1 MDNGIWDETG
11 RPSREVNAEAGI
23 QAGSKEGLHMKRKL
37 TGLLQL
43 CAWVMIGLLAVDIG
57 IQLGRIYKNGVKNPG
72 LNLDQWIERVVCSA
86 SDMAC
91 PAAAYVRSGNGREL
105 VSEYYPSQEDMEAV
119 ADENTAALLED
130 MEGENAEAVRQ
141 AEAEVPAAEAESEA
155 ETEKN
160 QYVETLAGVPTGE
173 IYSEKSLMDY
183 DFLLSH
189 FYLVDPSTAASS
201 SLINGSE
208 LLQQD
213 MTIDLTGED
222 PKILIYHTHSQE
234 RYADSEAGNPDDTVV
249 GVGSELAKVLEEK
262 YHVPVY
268 HDLSV
273 YDMQDGKEDR
283 NMAYSQA
290 AVSVQNIL
298 DENPSIEVIL
308 DLHRDGVPDDVHLIT
323 EINGKET
330 AQIMFLNGLCRDSNG
345 DDNNFIGNPNL
356 DGNLAFSLQLQ
367 LKAKAYFPDFVR
379 HIYLRAYRYNM
390 HFKPRSLL
398 VEVGAQNNTSAEAK
412 NAMEPLADI
421 LYAVLTG
428 K

>member
-1 MDNGIWDETG
+1 
-11 RPSREVNAEAGI
+11 
-23 QAGSKEGLHMKRKL
+23 MKRKL

-43 CAWVMIGLLAVDIG
+43 SAWVMIGLLAVDIG
-57 IQLGRIYKNGVKNPG
+57 IQLGRINQNGDLKQGWDADEWLGRIVNA
-72 LNLDQWIERVVCSA
+72 A
-86 SDMAC
+86 SDLAC
-91 PAAAYVRSGNGREL
+91 PSAAYARKKDSREL
-105 VSEYYPSQEDMEAV
+105 ISEYYPSREDLEAV
-119 ADENTAALLED
+119 ANENSAALLED
-130 MEGENAEAVRQ
+130 MEGENAQALRE
-141 AEAEVPAAEAESEA
+141 AEAETTAPVT
-155 ETEKN
+155 ETEADDGQEEN

-189 FYLVDPSTAASS
+189 FYLVDPSTAASP
-201 SLINGSE
+201 SLIDGAE

-213 MTIDLTGED
+213 MTVDLSGDE

-234 RYADSEAGNPDDTVV
+234 GYADSKAGNPEDTVV
-249 GVGSELAKVLEEK
+249 GVGSELAEILEEK
-262 YHVPVY
+262 YGVSVY

-283 NMAYSQA
+283 NQAYSQA

-298 DENPSIEVIL
+298 NENPSIEVVL
-308 DLHRDGVPDDVHLIT
+308 DLHRDGVPDDVHLAT

-356 DGNLAFSLQLQ
+356 EGNLAFSLQLQ

-398 VEVGAQNNTSAEAK
+398 VEVGAQNNTVAEAK

-421 LYAVLTG
+421 LYAVLAG

>member
-1 MDNGIWDETG
+1 
-11 RPSREVNAEAGI
+11 
-23 QAGSKEGLHMKRKL
+23 MKRKL

-43 CAWVMIGLLAVDIG
+43 SAWVMIGLLAVDIG
-57 IQLGRIYKNGVKNPG
+57 IQLGRINQNGDLKQGWDADEWLGRIVNA
-72 LNLDQWIERVVCSA
+72 A
-86 SDMAC
+86 SDLAC
-91 PAAAYVRSGNGREL
+91 PAAAYARKKDSREL
-105 VSEYYPSQEDMEAV
+105 ISEYYPSREDLEAV
-119 ADENTAALLED
+119 ANENSAALLED
-130 MEGENAEAVRQ
+130 MEGENAQALRE
-141 AEAEVPAAEAESEA
+141 AEAETTAPVT
-155 ETEKN
+155 ETEADDVQEEN

-189 FYLVDPSTAASS
+189 FYLVDPSTAASP
-201 SLINGSE
+201 SLIDGAE

-213 MTIDLTGED
+213 MTVDLSGDE

-234 RYADSEAGNPDDTVV
+234 GYADSKAGNPEDTVV
-249 GVGSELAKVLEEK
+249 GVGSELAEILEEK
-262 YHVPVY
+262 YGVSVY

-283 NMAYSQA
+283 NQAYSQA

-298 DENPSIEVIL
+298 NENPSIEVVL
-308 DLHRDGVPDDVHLIT
+308 DLHRDGVPDDVHLAT

-356 DGNLAFSLQLQ
+356 EGNLAFSLQLQ

-398 VEVGAQNNTSAEAK
+398 VEVGAQNNTVAEAK

-421 LYAVLTG
+421 LYAVLAG

>member
-1 MDNGIWDETG
+1 
-11 RPSREVNAEAGI
+11 
-23 QAGSKEGLHMKRKL
+23 MKRKL

-43 CAWVMIGLLAVDIG
+43 SAWVMIGLLAVDIG
-57 IQLGRIYKNGVKNPG
+57 IQLGRINQNGDLKQGWDADEWLGRIVN
-72 LNLDQWIERVVCSA
+72 VA
-86 SDMAC
+86 SDLAC
-91 PAAAYVRSGNGREL
+91 PAAAYARKKDSREL
-105 VSEYYPSQEDMEAV
+105 ISEYYPSREDLEAV
-119 ADENTAALLED
+119 ANENSAALLED
-130 MEGENAEAVRQ
+130 MEGENAQALRE
-141 AEAEVPAAEAESEA
+141 AEAETTAPVT
-155 ETEKN
+155 ETEADDVQEEN

-189 FYLVDPSTAASS
+189 FYLVDPSTAASP
-201 SLINGSE
+201 SLIDGAE

-213 MTIDLTGED
+213 MTVDLSGDE

-234 RYADSEAGNPDDTVV
+234 GYADSKAGNPEDTVV
-249 GVGSELAKVLEEK
+249 GVGSELAEILEEK
-262 YHVPVY
+262 YGVSVY

-283 NMAYSQA
+283 NQAYSQA

-298 DENPSIEVIL
+298 NENPSIEVVL
-308 DLHRDGVPDDVHLIT
+308 DLHRDGVPDDVHLAT

-356 DGNLAFSLQLQ
+356 EGNLAFSLQLQ

-398 VEVGAQNNTSAEAK
+398 VEVGAQNNTVAEAK

-421 LYAVLTG
+421 LYAVLAG

>member
-1 MDNGIWDETG
+1 
-11 RPSREVNAEAGI
+11 
-23 QAGSKEGLHMKRKL
+23 MKRKL

-43 CAWVMIGLLAVDIG
+43 SAWVMIGLLAVDIG
-57 IQLGRIYKNGVKNPG
+57 IQLGRINQNGDLKQGWDVDEWLGRIVNA
-72 LNLDQWIERVVCSA
+72 A
-86 SDMAC
+86 SDLAC
-91 PAAAYVRSGNGREL
+91 PAAAYARKKDSREL
-105 VSEYYPSQEDMEAV
+105 ISEYYPSREDLEAV
-119 ADENTAALLED
+119 ANENSAALLED
-130 MEGENAEAVRQ
+130 MEGENAQVLRE
-141 AEAEVPAAEAESEA
+141 AEAETTAPVT
-155 ETEKN
+155 ETEADVGQEEN

-183 DFLLSH
+183 DFLLGH
-189 FYLVDPSTAASS
+189 FYLVDPSTAASP
-201 SLINGSE
+201 SLIDGAE

-213 MTIDLTGED
+213 MTVDLSGDE

-234 RYADSEAGNPDDTVV
+234 GYADSKAGNPEDTVV
-249 GVGSELAKVLEEK
+249 GVGSELEKILEEK
-262 YHVPVY
+262 YGVSVY

-283 NMAYSQA
+283 NQAYSQA

-298 DENPSIEVIL
+298 NENPSIEVVL
-308 DLHRDGVPDDVHLIT
+308 DLHRDGVPDDVHLAA
-323 EINGKET
+323 EINGKDT

-356 DGNLAFSLQLQ
+356 EGNLAFSLQLQ

-398 VEVGAQNNTSAEAK
+398 VEVGAQNNTVAEAK

-421 LYAVLTG
+421 LYAVLAG

>member
-1 MDNGIWDETG
+1 
-11 RPSREVNAEAGI
+11 
-23 QAGSKEGLHMKRKL
+23 MKRKL

-43 CAWVMIGLLAVDIG
+43 SAWVMIGLLAVDIG
-57 IQLGRIYKNGVKNPG
+57 IQLGRINQNGDLKQGWDVDEWLGRIVNA
-72 LNLDQWIERVVCSA
+72 A
-86 SDMAC
+86 SDLAC
-91 PAAAYVRSGNGREL
+91 PAAAYARKKDSREL
-105 VSEYYPSQEDMEAV
+105 ISEYYPSREDLEAV
-119 ADENTAALLED
+119 ANENSAALLED
-130 MEGENAEAVRQ
+130 MEGENAQALRE
-141 AEAEVPAAEAESEA
+141 AEAETTAPVT
-155 ETEKN
+155 ETEADVGQEEN

-183 DFLLSH
+183 DFLLGH
-189 FYLVDPSTAASS
+189 FYLVDPSTAASP
-201 SLINGSE
+201 SLIDGAE

-213 MTIDLTGED
+213 MTVDLSGDE

-234 RYADSEAGNPDDTVV
+234 GYADSKAGNPEDTVV
-249 GVGSELAKVLEEK
+249 GVGSELEKILEEK
-262 YHVPVY
+262 YGVSVY

-283 NMAYSQA
+283 NQAYSQA

-298 DENPSIEVIL
+298 NENPSIEVVL
-308 DLHRDGVPDDVHLIT
+308 DLHRDGVPDDVHLAA
-323 EINGKET
+323 EINGKDT

-356 DGNLAFSLQLQ
+356 EGNLAFSLQLQ

-398 VEVGAQNNTSAEAK
+398 VEVGAQNNTVAEAK

-421 LYAVLTG
+421 LYAVLAG